1 MAWNKE
7 SIKQIPKPAPF
18 IYLKWLLSIGSAIF
32 FLIYSLSFKDKTE
45 ITKQQEL
52 FNVIISILP
61 LLVIIIIFLYK
72 YILYIKEKNNYYFLY
87 NEKHFADK
95 KWEEWGAR
103 SVCVIDSLI
112 FLPKKTTISYI
123 KNNLAEHVS
132 CYHLPQ
138 DIEYLNKKNPSVYYL
153 IKNTQQTIE
162 KLLDKLPIK
171 IKYLTTKDKNKI
183 KNEFHLVWRE
193 LFLNKEIPDFEVVED
208 LSYQH
213 IEDTIANNNDYIEII
228 IIDQAF
234 TEKQSSVLAILIM
247 ASDDIIKKY
256 HIDIMANVQ
265 RPMFITEDESYQEA
279 LSIFSEIQIESTLA
293 THVIL
298 DSKAN
303 SNIISALYN
312 NDSPLDKILLNNTMD
327 LEYFIGPIGDYS
339 SWITMS
345 LSVNFAYEYKKKVI
359 SLSYEENGFYINL
372 VTPNKE

>member
-1 MAWNKE
+1 M
-7 SIKQIPKPAPF
+7 
-18 IYLKWLLSIGSAIF
+18 
-32 FLIYSLSFKDKTE
+32 
-45 ITKQQEL
+45 
-52 FNVIISILP
+52 P
-61 LLVIIIIFLYK
+61 LLVIIITFLYK

-183 KNEFHLVWRE
+183 KNEFHLVWSE
-193 LFLNKEIPDFEVVED
+193 FFINKEIPDFEVIED
-208 LSYQH
+208 LPYQY
-213 IEDTIANNNDYIEII
+213 IEDTIANNNDYVEII
-228 IIDQAF
+228 IIDQAV
-234 TEKQSSVLAILIM
+234 TEKQSSALAILIM

-265 RPMFITEDESYQEA
+265 RPMLIAEDENYQEA
-279 LSIFSEIQIESTLA
+279 LNIFREIQIDSNSA
-293 THVIL
+293 NYVIL
-298 DSKAN
+298 DNKSN
-303 SNIISALYN
+303 SNIIAVLFN
-312 NDSPLDKILLNNTMD
+312 NDSPLNKISLDNTMD
-327 LEYFIGPIGDYS
+327 LEYFIGPLGDYS
-339 SWITMS
+339 SWITIS
-345 LSVNFAYEYKKKVI
+345 LSVNFTCQYEENVI
-359 SLSYEENGFYINL
+359 SLSYEENGFYINT
-372 VTPNKE
+372 VIVNKEQMK